1 MEKKKPIW
9 PEEDFDILVEM
20 FTSPSLGQD
29 ADDETLDQTYLPLR
43 NSKEGDS
50 SDDDD
55 DDTYDEHDVIATRR
69 PKYSHCENIQML
81 PGLIPQ
87 PAPET
92 VSFFS
97 SFFFFSFSSFFL
109 SFPHLQQKSQKQNKK
124 KHKTK
129 RHLITLFNV
138 GPHCEKQLCSPWP
151 RKEEL

>member
-69 PKYSHCENIQML
+69 PKYSHCEKIQML

-92 VSFFS
+92 VSFFLL
-97 SFFFFSFSSFFL
+97 FFFF
-109 SFPHLQQKSQKQNKK
+109 LQQK
-124 KHKTK
+124 
-129 RHLITLFNV
+129 
-138 GPHCEKQLCSPWP
+138 
-151 RKEEL
+151 